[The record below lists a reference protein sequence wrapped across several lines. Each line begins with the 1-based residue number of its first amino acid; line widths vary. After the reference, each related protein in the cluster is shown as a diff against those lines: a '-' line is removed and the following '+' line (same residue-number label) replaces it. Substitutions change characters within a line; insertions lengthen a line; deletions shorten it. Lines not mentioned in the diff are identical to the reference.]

1 MKKIG
6 VTGGIGS
13 GKTVVCEIFRTLGV
27 KVYNADMRAKEILNS
42 DNSVRSQIIG
52 SFGDD
57 IYIDGF
63 VDRKRLAAKVF
74 NNPVELSK
82 LNAIVH
88 PAVTRDFENF
98 AKDNQYETYIIKEAA
113 ILFESGTY
121 KNLDS
126 VVLVYAQPEIRIKR
140 VLERDKTDRDAVLAR
155 MKNQMDDT
163 EKMQLSNYIIYNN
176 DEVSLI
182 KQVIELHNIFKEQ

>member
-42 DNSVRSQIIG
+42 DNSVRSLIIE

-88 PAVTRDFENF
+88 PAVARDFENF
-98 AKDNQYETYIIKEAA
+98 AKGNQYEAYIIKEAA

-163 EKMQLSNYIIYNN
+163 EKMQLSNYIINNN
-176 DEVSLI
+176 DEISLI
-182 KQVIELHNIFKEQ
+182 KQVIELHNIFKEK

>member
-42 DNSVRSQIIG
+42 DDLVRSQIIG

-57 IYIDGF
+57 IYIDAF

-88 PAVTRDFENF
+88 PAVARDFEIF
-98 AKDNQYETYIIKEAA
+98 AKDNQYEAYIIKEAA

-140 VLERDKTDRDAVLAR
+140 VVERDKTDREAVMAR

-176 DEVSLI
+176 DEISLI
-182 KQVIELHNIFKEQ
+182 KQVIELHNIFKEK